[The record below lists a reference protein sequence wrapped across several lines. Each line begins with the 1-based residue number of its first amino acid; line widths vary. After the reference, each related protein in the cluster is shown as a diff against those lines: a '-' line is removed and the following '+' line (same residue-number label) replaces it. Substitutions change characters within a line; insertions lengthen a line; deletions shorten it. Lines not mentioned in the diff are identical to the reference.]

1 LGLADRFVS
10 FVKSYAEHFK
20 SYRRDVSEK
29 ARQYASGLMQA
40 GSRKNIYAISEVVPD
55 TDDRNLQQFIT
66 HSKWSARE
74 VLDHVARDAD
84 ELIGDGSDAALIL
97 DESGFAKQG
106 KMSVGASR
114 QYLGRLGKVDNGQVA
129 VFGVLAKGRFATAID
144 TRLYLPKEWTADAQR
159 CNKAGI
165 PEGERV
171 FKTKSQLALEIVEQA
186 RRNGV
191 RFGWV
196 GADAGYGSGP
206 DFLFSLAD
214 AGHTF
219 LIDVHKNFV
228 IYGVDPQPKPG
239 PSTKGRTPN
248 RSISEQNTLSVQQFV
263 QGCPTKDWRLYNVRE
278 TTRGS
283 LKLRVLRKSVYV
295 YDEHSGKGRRY
306 ELLVTESLDG
316 QDRKY
321 SLTNQKPSTSTRR
334 LCWMQRQRYWVERC
348 FEDGKSQCGMADY
361 QLRLW
366 NAWHHHMALVM
377 MAMLFMLSEKL
388 RMQEQCPLLSCADIE
403 RLLAAFLPRQDA
415 SPEQVLSHMNRRH
428 EMRRRAIESHAK
440 RNAQRRSK
448 IT

>member
-1 LGLADRFVS
+1 M
-10 FVKSYAEHFK
+10 KSYAEHFK

-29 ARQYASGLMQA
+29 AKQYASGLMQA

-55 TDDRNLQQFIT
+55 SDNRNLQQFIT
-66 HSKWSARE
+66 HSQWSARE
-74 VLDHVARDAD
+74 VLDHVAHDAD
-84 ELIGDGSDAALIL
+84 ELIGDGTDAALII

-144 TRLYLPKEWTADAQR
+144 SRLYLPKEWTEDAER

-165 PEGERV
+165 PESERV

-206 DFLFSLAD
+206 DFLFALAD

-219 LIDVHKNFV
+219 LIDVHKSFV
-228 IYGVDPQPKPG
+228 IYGVGRQLRIHE
-239 PSTKGRTPN
+239 PSSNGQKAR
-248 RSISEQNTLSVQQFV
+248 RLISARESLSVEEFV
-263 QGCPTKDWRLYNVRE
+263 QACSTKDWRLYSVRQ

-295 YDEHSGKGRRY
+295 WHKQSGQGRRY
-306 ELLVTESLDG
+306 ELLVTENLDG

-321 SLTNQKPSTSTRR
+321 SLTNQKSSTSTQR
-334 LCWMQRQRYWVERC
+334 LSWMQRQRYWVERC

-361 QLRLW
+361 QVRLW
-366 NAWHHHMALVM
+366 KAWHHHMALVM
-377 MAMLFMLSEKL
+377 MAMLFMLSERL
-388 RMQEQCPLLSCADIE
+388 HMREQCPLLSCADIE
-403 RLLAAFLPRQDA
+403 RLLAAFLPRRNA
-415 SPEQVLSHMNRRH
+415 SPEQVLSHMSRRH
-428 EMRRRAIESHAK
+428 EMRRRATESHAK
-440 RNAQRRSK
+440 RNAERRFK
-448 IT
+448 VT

>member
-1 LGLADRFVS
+1 MVDPTTFRTLPLPT
-10 FVKSYAEHFK
+10 
-20 SYRRDVSEK
+20 K
-29 ARQYASGLMQA
+29 A
-40 GSRKNIYAISEVVPD
+40 
-55 TDDRNLQQFIT
+55 
-66 HSKWSARE
+66 
-74 VLDHVARDAD
+74 
-84 ELIGDGSDAALIL
+84 
-97 DESGFAKQG
+97 
-106 KMSVGASR
+106 
-114 QYLGRLGKVDNGQVA
+114 
-129 VFGVLAKGRFATAID
+129 
-144 TRLYLPKEWTADAQR
+144 
-159 CNKAGI
+159 
-165 PEGERV
+165 
-171 FKTKSQLALEIVEQA
+171 EQA

-196 GADAGYGSGP
+196 SADAGYGSGP

-219 LIDVHKNFV
+219 LIDVHKSFV
-228 IYGVDPQPKPG
+228 ISEVDRQLRIQE
-239 PSTKGRTPN
+239 PSSKEHKARGLVAAQKSLRV
-248 RSISEQNTLSVQQFV
+248 EQLVQC
-263 QGCPTKDWRLYNVRE
+263 CPTRDWRVYNVRE

-295 YDEHSGKGRRY
+295 WDKQSGKGRRY

-403 RLLAAFLPRQDA
+403 RLLAAFLPRRDA
-415 SPEQVLSHMNRRH
+415 SPEQVLSHMKRRH

-440 RNAQRRSK
+440 RNAERRFK

>member
-1 LGLADRFVS
+1 
-10 FVKSYAEHFK
+10 
-20 SYRRDVSEK
+20 
-29 ARQYASGLMQA
+29 
-40 GSRKNIYAISEVVPD
+40 
-55 TDDRNLQQFIT
+55 
-66 HSKWSARE
+66 
-74 VLDHVARDAD
+74 
-84 ELIGDGSDAALIL
+84 
-97 DESGFAKQG
+97 
-106 KMSVGASR
+106 
-114 QYLGRLGKVDNGQVA
+114 VDNGQVA

-144 TRLYLPKEWTADAQR
+144 TRLYLPKEWTDDAER
-159 CNKAGI
+159 CDKAGI
-165 PEGERV
+165 PQSERV
-171 FKTKSQLALEIVEQA
+171 FKTKNQLALEIVEQA

-206 DFLFSLAD
+206 GFLFCLAD

-219 LIDVHKNFV
+219 LIDVHKSFL
-228 IYGVDPQPKPG
+228 IYGVDPQPKPE

-263 QGCPTKDWRLYNVRE
+263 QGCPTKDWRVYNVRE

-295 YDEHSGKGRRY
+295 WDKHSGKGRRY

-377 MAMLFMLSEKL
+377 MAMLFMLSQKL

-403 RLLAAFLPRQDA
+403 RLLAAFLPRRDA

-428 EMRRRAIESHAK
+428 KMRRRAIESYAK
-440 RNAQRRSK
+440 HNAQRRFK

>member
-1 LGLADRFVS
+1 MADRFLS
-10 FVKSYAEHFK
+10 FVKSYAEHFI

-74 VLDHVARDAD
+74 VLDHVAHDAD
-84 ELIGDGSDAALIL
+84 ELIGDATDAALII

-144 TRLYLPKEWTADAQR
+144 TRLYLPKEWTDDGER

-165 PEGERV
+165 PGCERV
-171 FKTKSQLALEIVEQA
+171 FKTKNQLALEIVEQA

-206 DFLFSLAD
+206 DFLFALAD

-219 LIDVHKNFV
+219 LIDVHKSFV
-228 IYGVDPQPKPG
+228 VYEVDPQSTIPG
-239 PSTKGRTPN
+239 QHSSKGRKA
-248 RSISEQNTLSVQQFV
+248 RRLSSEQKSLSVEEFV
-263 QGCPTKDWRLYNVRE
+263 ESCSTKDWRVYNVRE

-295 YDEHSGKGRRY
+295 WDKQSEQARRY
-306 ELLVTESLDG
+306 ELLVTLEL
-316 QDRKY
+316 RW
-321 SLTNQKPSTSTRR
+321 TR
-334 LCWMQRQRYWVERC
+334 
-348 FEDGKSQCGMADY
+348 
-361 QLRLW
+361 
-366 NAWHHHMALVM
+366 
-377 MAMLFMLSEKL
+377 
-388 RMQEQCPLLSCADIE
+388 
-403 RLLAAFLPRQDA
+403 
-415 SPEQVLSHMNRRH
+415 
-428 EMRRRAIESHAK
+428 
-440 RNAQRRSK
+440 
-448 IT
+448 

>member
-1 LGLADRFVS
+1 M
-10 FVKSYAEHFK
+10 KSYAEHFK

-84 ELIGDGSDAALIL
+84 GLIGDATQGALII

-114 QYLGRLGKVDNGQVA
+114 QYLGRFGKVDNGQVA

-144 TRLYLPKEWTADAQR
+144 TRLYLPKEWTDDVER

-165 PEGERV
+165 PQSERV
-171 FKTKSQLALEIVEQA
+171 FKTKNQLALEIVEQA

-206 DFLFSLAD
+206 DFLFALAD

-219 LIDVHKNFV
+219 LIDVHKSFV
-228 IYGVDPQPKPG
+228 IHEVDPQPKPG
-239 PSTKGRTPN
+239 SSTKGRKPN
-248 RSISEQNTLSVQQFV
+248 GSISEQTSLSVQQFV
-263 QGCPTKDWRLYNVRE
+263 QSCSTKDWRLYNVRE

-295 YDEHSGKGRRY
+295 WDKQRGKGRRY

-321 SLTNQKPSTSTRR
+321 SLTNQRPSTSTRR

-403 RLLAAFLPRQDA
+403 RLLAAFLPRRDA

-428 EMRRRAIESHAK
+428 EMRRRAIASHAK
-440 RNAQRRSK
+440 RNAERRFK